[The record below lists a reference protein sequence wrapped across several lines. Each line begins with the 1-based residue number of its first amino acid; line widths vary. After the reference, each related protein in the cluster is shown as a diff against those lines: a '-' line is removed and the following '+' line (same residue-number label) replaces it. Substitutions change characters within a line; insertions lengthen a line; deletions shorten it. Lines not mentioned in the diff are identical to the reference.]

1 MSNKQK
7 RRLEGLLFI
16 GNGVLIP
23 ICNHLS
29 QFTSSNNHVPIA
41 EINST
46 PLLAKIEKVF
56 KVRNTQP
63 SKFKNFAC
71 ITTSTNKERLKYQT
85 MRGLM
90 ALAISLIWIV
100 QGRAQ
105 SAEQQTG
112 ADMIVFNAK
121 ITTGSL
127 TKPQAS
133 ALAVKR
139 GKIYAVGTNR
149 EILNLKGNDT
159 KVIDASGKRLIPGIN
174 DAHIHILNDR
184 SYNYNVRWEGVPTL
198 RRALEMLSEQAKR
211 TPEGQW
217 VKVIGGWSPYQFKEN
232 RLPTIEEI
240 RKAVPNRPAIVQ
252 YAYNRAYLNDMA
264 MKAFGVGT
272 SKFPALPGTVFE
284 KDKKG
289 NYTGIVEGYTFT
301 FISLESMVPQPSY
314 EEQLS
319 SITNVINSLNRFGVT
334 TALDG
339 AALIGHP
346 NGHTPIKQL
355 VKENRLNVRMP
366 FIDLQFGDA
375 SSGSLVD
382 AEINAVTK
390 KSPVS
395 PGENLHQTMAH
406 GHEYEGA
413 GELLRMELHDH
424 ENFDRPA
431 VIINKDSMRR
441 YIREDITKLVE
452 QGIPF
457 RMHISYDE
465 NITPFLDELEEI
477 NKKTPFDGLRWS
489 IEHAETISL
498 ENAARVKRL
507 GGGIALDTK
516 LAMHGEAFVKTYGA
530 EKASQTPRLR
540 ELYHSGVPLT
550 MTTDAFRVASFN
562 PWIGI
567 SWMTTGKSISG
578 MEVLAKNNRLT
589 REEALKLFTVAPTW
603 FEDNEREM
611 GKIIPGNLADFVI
624 LNKDYFTIPDDE
636 IKTISSSLTV
646 VNGRVVF
653 GADEF
658 KNLSPKLPETLPLW
672 SPFRYYGGFYN
683 NKD

>member
-1 MSNKQK
+1 M
-7 RRLEGLLFI
+7 RRLI
-16 GNGVLIP
+16 VLA
-23 ICNHLS
+23 
-29 QFTSSNNHVPIA
+29 T
-41 EINST
+41 
-46 PLLAKIEKVF
+46 
-56 KVRNTQP
+56 
-63 SKFKNFAC
+63 
-71 ITTSTNKERLKYQT
+71 
-85 MRGLM
+85 
-90 ALAISLIWIV
+90 AIISIV
-100 QGRAQ
+100 YSRAQ
-105 SAEQQTG
+105 TTEQLIG

-127 TKPQAS
+127 TKPEAS

-139 GKIYAVGTNR
+139 GKIYAVGTDV
-149 EILNLKGNDT
+149 EILKLKDNST
-159 KVIDASGKRLIPGIN
+159 KVINAGGKRLIPGIN

-198 RRALEMLSEQAKR
+198 KRALEMLSEQAER

-252 YAYNRAYLNDMA
+252 YAYNRAFLNEMA

-272 SKFPALPGTVFE
+272 DRFPALPGTVFE

-289 NYTGIVEGYTFT
+289 NYTGVVDGYTFT
-301 FISLESMVPQPSY
+301 FISLEAMVPQPSSD
-314 EEQLS
+314 EQLS
-319 SITNVINSLNRFGVT
+319 SIANVINSLNRFGVT
-334 TALDG
+334 SAVDG

-346 NGHTPIKQL
+346 HGHTQIQQL
-355 VKENRLNVRMP
+355 AKENRLNIRMP
-366 FIDLQFGDA
+366 FIDLQYGDTNSA
-375 SSGSLVD
+375 SLVD
-382 AEINAVTK
+382 AEINAVIK
-390 KSPVS
+390 KSPIS
-395 PGENLHQTMAH
+395 PGENLHPTMAH

-431 VIINKDSMRR
+431 VIIDNEVMRR

-452 QGIPF
+452 KGIPF

-465 NITPFLDELEEI
+465 NITPFLDELEAI
-477 NKKTPFDGLRWS
+477 NKKTPLDGLRWS

-498 ENAARVKRL
+498 ENAARVKKL

-540 ELYHSGVPLT
+540 DLYDSGVPLT

-567 SWMTTGKSISG
+567 SWMTTGKSVSG
-578 MEVLAKNNRLT
+578 AEILAKNNRLT

-603 FEDNEREM
+603 FEDQEREM
-611 GKIIPGNLADFVI
+611 GKIIPGHFADFAL

-636 IKTISSSLTV
+636 IKTISSLLTV
-646 VNGRVVF
+646 VDGRVVF
-653 GADEF
+653 GADEY
-658 KNLSPKLPETLPLW
+658 KSLSPKLPETLPVW
-672 SPFRYYGGFYN
+672 SPFKYYGGFYN